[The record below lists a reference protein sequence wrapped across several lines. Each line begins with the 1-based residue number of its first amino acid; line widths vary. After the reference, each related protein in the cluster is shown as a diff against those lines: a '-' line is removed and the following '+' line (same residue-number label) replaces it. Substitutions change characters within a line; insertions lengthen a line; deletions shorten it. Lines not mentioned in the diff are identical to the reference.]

1 MKTYLFDTINRY
13 KRWSEQLDMK
23 AKLCNKS
30 WLVFNDNGE
39 NEKLVFL
46 ENGILVSSNNG
57 VAIQGTWQF
66 IAATQSL
73 VILYDNKGYMTH
85 PVFGDKSMLIL
96 QLDGS
101 NVCTF
106 LLDENNS
113 NTFLPS
119 SIGDIKKYIEGQSK
133 SDSSQGNTG
142 YTIYNDSHYMD
153 APKLDTNSDFQNLY
167 GEEKDDDSLNIPTT
181 VYCTDNHILG
191 FLCSVVYV
199 VKNYHYKKYT
209 GVILSPD
216 GKTAKMQLVNGQGT
230 TLEVYHPNGQIAA
243 IYKLNI
249 HKWGEA
255 IDITFYNTY
264 GIRINEY
271 IFNSKFYPRYQ
282 AQIEAIIS
290 IRLFDCEVFGW
301 V

>member
-46 ENGILVSSNNG
+46 ENGTLVSSNNG

-66 IAATQSL
+66 VAATQSL

-85 PVFGDKSMLIL
+85 PVFGDNSMLIL

-101 NVCTF
+101 NICTF

-119 SIGDIKKYIEGQSK
+119 SIADITRYIEN
-133 SDSSQGNTG
+133 QGCNSANSYPPKTNQ
-142 YTIYNDSHYMD
+142 TLNSNVHSMD
-153 APKLDTNSDFQNLY
+153 APILENTSDCDKLCGNEDN
-167 GEEKDDDSLNIPTT
+167 SLNIPST
-181 VYCTDNHILG
+181 VYSTDNHILVFWG
-191 FLCSVVYV
+191 SVIYAVR
-199 VKNYHYKKYT
+199 NYHFKNFSGT
-209 GVILSPD
+209 VLSPD
-216 GKTAKMQLVNGQGT
+216 GRTAKLYVVDGQWT
-230 TLEVYHPNGQIAA
+230 TMEIYHPNGKIAA
-243 IYKLNI
+243 IIQLDEVV
-249 HKWGEA
+249 WGEISNIKA
-255 IDITFYNTY
+255 YNTY
-264 GIRINEY
+264 GIRIDSQT
-271 IFNSKFYPRYQ
+271 FFDKFVPRYE
-282 AQIEAIIS
+282 AQIDSVLGIRYMGLDIS
-290 IRLFDCEVFGW
+290 R
-301 V
+301 

>member
-46 ENGILVSSNNG
+46 ENGTLVSSNNG

-85 PVFGDKSMLIL
+85 PVFGDNSILIL

-113 NTFLPS
+113 NKFLPS
-119 SIGDIKKYIEGQSK
+119 SIGDIKRYIEGQTESNSRK
-133 SDSSQGNTG
+133 GKTAHANN
-142 YTIYNDSHYMD
+142 NDVHYMD
-153 APKLDTNSDFQNLY
+153 APKLDTDSDYNNLY
-167 GEEKDDDSLNIPTT
+167 GDKEDESLNIPTT

-199 VKNYHYKKYT
+199 IRNYHHKKYT

-216 GKTAKMQLVNGQGT
+216 GKTAKMQLVNGEGT
-230 TLEVYHPNGQIAA
+230 TLEVYHPNGKIAA
-243 IYKLNI
+243 FVKLNRS
-249 HKWGEA
+249 KWGEA
-255 IDITFYNTY
+255 INSTFYNTY
-264 GIRINEY
+264 GIRIDADY
-271 IFNSKFYPRYQ
+271 FNSKFYPRYE
-282 AQIEAIIS
+282 AQIEAVFS
-290 IRLFDCEVFGW
+290 IRLFDCEIFGW
-301 V
+301 L